1 MPRTGR
7 HPLKEKKIIEDQILP
22 SSITIATIVYI
33 PTLSN
38 YWSNALQVLKLFFE
52 SLEKNTSHEY
62 DLMVFDNGS
71 CSEVLNYLDKLNK
84 NGVIQYYVRSDKNL
98 RKLGALNYI
107 LKSAPGEYVSFAD
120 SDVYFLDGWLDK
132 SLEVLKKFPEA
143 GKVTALPIAGG
154 DTTSISSTFFELAIQ
169 DASIKVKTG
178 SIIPDEY
185 IEAHSISVGKTL
197 KAFVEKHPD
206 RKDTELARG
215 NIQAYLSGADFQFTI
230 RKDAIKDVLPLT
242 IENSQDYFDPI
253 YSPILE
259 KKLDKMGWWQLSTKE
274 YLIHHMGNEIPDIN
288 KELHWIKEGDYK
300 KNKRQK
306 NRSKKKIIHNRI
318 LRHYLKKINNY
329 LYRMLYEG

>member
-22 SSITIATIVYI
+22 NTITIATIVYI

-38 YWSNALQVLKLFFE
+38 YWSNALEVLKLFFE
-52 SLEKNTSHEY
+52 SLEKNTSHKY

-71 CSEVLNYLDKLNK
+71 CSEVVKYLTSLNR
-84 NGVIQYYVRSDKNL
+84 NGVIQYYIRSDKNL
-98 RKLGALNYI
+98 RKLGALNYL
-107 LKSAPGEYVSFAD
+107 LKSAPGDYVSFAD

-154 DTTSISSTFFELAIQ
+154 DTTLISSKFYELANQ

-185 IEAHSISVGKTL
+185 IEAHNISIGKTL
-197 KAFVEKHPD
+197 KDFNRKHPD
-206 RKDTELARG
+206 RKDIELKRG

-230 RKDAIKDVLPLT
+230 RRDAIKDVLPLI
-242 IENSQDYFDPI
+242 IENSQDYYDPI

-259 KKLDKMGWWQLSTKE
+259 KKLDRVGWWQLSTKE
-274 YLIHHMGNEIPDIN
+274 YLVHHMGNEIPNIN
-288 KELHWIKEGDYK
+288 KEIHWMNDHSSPINKGEG
-300 KNKRQK
+300 KR
-306 NRSKKKIIHNRI
+306 KKKVIQNRI
-318 LRHYLKKINNY
+318 LRYYLKKINNY
-329 LYRMLYEG
+329 LYRLLYEG